1 MSNKKENNLLEFH
14 ETTDYLME
22 QMDKMMNEYV
32 DINSI
37 TELQESCAGAG
48 KLIDYLKKYT
58 KTITAYDIEK
68 RTDRDD
74 ITICD
79 YLKEKIEYKN
89 RRLTFINPPF
99 HLGIKFIYK
108 ALEEGDWCVA
118 LISKSSI
125 MNIDYDRYDV
135 EQIWIYNKQDFGT
148 CKADVCILIIK
159 NK

>member
-1 MSNKKENNLLEFH
+1 MANKKENNLLEFH

-22 QMDKMMNEYV
+22 QMDKMLNEYV

-37 TELQESCAGAG
+37 TEFQESCAGAG
-48 KLIDYLKKYT
+48 KLIDYLKKYNL
-58 KTITAYDIEK
+58 TITGYDIEK
-68 RTDRDD
+68 RTNRND
-74 ITICD
+74 ILICN
-79 YLKEKIEYKN
+79 YLKEKIEYK
-89 RRLTFINPPF
+89 RGRCSFINPPF

-118 LISKSSI
+118 LMSKSSI

-135 EQIWIYNKQDFGT
+135 EQIWIYNKQDFSS

-159 NK
+159 NN